1 MRDGMALRTQMRGS
15 APGWLDEGLREM
27 RSGRFPRESH
37 QVLKERGGVRSMGE
51 GRAIQTEQ
59 LRGL

>member
-15 APGWLDEGLREM
+15 ASGWLDEGLREM

-37 QVLKERGGVRSMGE
+37 QILKKEEESDQWERE
-51 GRAIQTEQ
+51 GQSRQSQ
-59 LRGL
+59 